1 MMESRPAYFVEICES
16 QLHDEDSCWSPRKPD
31 LLPWLA
37 VHVGPYPHP
46 DHVTQVPTRQLCLVF
61 AIKRHSAWRDGR
73 DHRGLSMEI
82 QRRCLRESS
91 VGRARR
97 RGVRLSNSQSSSS
110 STGAFGKCLPMV
122 RCERMKKWLE
132 GQSHWKQYRFE
143 KSLALAR
150 KINTLHL
157 SINRVIGGKKNQK
170 KMYYSV
176 LYTIEEDSY
185 HNPN

>member
-1 MMESRPAYFVEICES
+1 MMRAAVDVS
-16 QLHDEDSCWSPRKPD
+16 RKPD

-61 AIKRHSAWRDGR
+61 AIKRHGAWRDGG
-73 DHRGLSMEI
+73 DHRGLSMER
-82 QRRCLRESS
+82 QKRCLRELS
-91 VGRARR
+91 VRRARR
-97 RGVRLSNSQSSSS
+97 RRLWLSDSQCSSS

-122 RCERMKKWLE
+122 RCERMKKRLE

-143 KSLALAR
+143 KSLAPAR

-157 SINRVIGGKKNQK
+157 SINRIIGGKKNQK
-170 KMYYSV
+170 KIQMYSSV
-176 LYTIEEDSY
+176 LYTMEEDSY
-185 HNPN
+185 HNLN